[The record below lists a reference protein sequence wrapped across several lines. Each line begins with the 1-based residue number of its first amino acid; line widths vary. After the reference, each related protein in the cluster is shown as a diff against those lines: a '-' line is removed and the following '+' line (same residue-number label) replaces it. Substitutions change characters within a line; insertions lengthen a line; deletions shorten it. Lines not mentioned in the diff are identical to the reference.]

1 MHYQDR
7 NITIAFSFIKYGILL
22 FFAVVCLFPA
32 LWILISSF
40 KTNQTILASALSLPT
55 TLHWENYVSA
65 MQVTGLPRAFLN
77 SIIVSTLAVVLNAIV
92 ALLAAYVLARFK
104 FRLNTALT
112 IMFSLGILVPINSAV
127 VPIKFIMLNL
137 MLDNSLIGLIVLYAA
152 LGLPVSI
159 LILKSFLLSIPVQLE
174 EAARID
180 GAGYWKI
187 FFAVIFPLS
196 QSGLVTVMILQ
207 FIFCWNEFLFATL
220 LISTETKR
228 TLQIA
233 IKFFIGQFFFDYGG
247 LFAAMVISI
256 IPAIIVFILFQKK
269 VISGLTAGAIKG

>member
-1 MHYQDR
+1 MNYQDR
-7 NITIAFSFIKYGILL
+7 NIGIAFSFIKYGILL
-22 FFAVVCLFPA
+22 FFTVVCLFPA

-55 TLHWENYVSA
+55 SLHWENYVSA

-77 SIIVSTLAVVLNAIV
+77 SIIVSILAVVLNAII
-92 ALLAAYVLARFK
+92 ALLAAYALARFR

-112 IMFSLGILVPINSAV
+112 IMFYLGILVPINSAV

-187 FFAVIFPLS
+187 FFTVIFPLS
-196 QSGLVTVMILQ
+196 QSGLITVMILQ

-233 IKFFIGQFFFDYGG
+233 IKFFIGKFFFDYGG

-256 IPAIIVFILFQKK
+256 TPAIIVFMLFQKK

>member
-7 NITIAFSFIKYGILL
+7 NITIAFSFIKYSTLL
-22 FFAVVCLFPA
+22 FFAVVGLFPA
-32 LWILISSF
+32 LWVLISSF

-55 TLHWENYVSA
+55 ALHWENYVSA

-77 SIIVSTLAVVLNAIV
+77 SIIVATLAVVLNAII
-92 ALLAAYVLARFK
+92 ALLAAYVLARFR

-127 VPIKFIMLNL
+127 VPIKFIMLKL
-137 MLDNSLIGLIVLYAA
+137 KLDNSLIGLIVLYAA

-196 QSGLVTVMILQ
+196 QGGLVTVMILQ

-233 IKFFIGQFFFDYGG
+233 INFFIGKFSFDYGG
-247 LFAAMVISI
+247 LFAAMVIAI